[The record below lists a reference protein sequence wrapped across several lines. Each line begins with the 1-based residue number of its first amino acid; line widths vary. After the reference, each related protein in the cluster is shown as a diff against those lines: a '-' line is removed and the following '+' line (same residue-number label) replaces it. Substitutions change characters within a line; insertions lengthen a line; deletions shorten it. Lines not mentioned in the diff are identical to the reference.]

1 MFLKGRRSL
10 TRDPRRYPPDF
21 YEDTVRA
28 QRRQE
33 LHRQIATNIDSPA
46 QLADSG
52 EELRDFLGTN
62 RGQIDREE
70 SVQAGPARWRALAA
84 GDSALARKAKDCD

>member
-1 MFLKGRRSL
+1 M
-10 TRDPRRYPPDF
+10 
-21 YEDTVRA
+21 RA

-52 EELRDFLGTN
+52 EKLRDFQGPICNSL
-62 RGQIDREE
+62 IEE
-70 SVQAGPARWRALAA
+70 SPFAGPACCRALAA
-84 GDSALARKAKDCD
+84 GDSALVRKAKDCD

>member
-21 YEDTVRA
+21 YEDTVRV

-52 EELRDFLGTN
+52 EKLRDFQGPICNSL
-62 RGQIDREE
+62 IEE
-70 SVQAGPARWRALAA
+70 SPFTQVLPAAEPWRP
-84 GDSALARKAKDCD
+84 GTQP